1 MEDNFK
7 INDEEIE
14 RRMAV
19 YYEEYNKLEG
29 PEEERILPS
38 VKAAAKWFADH
49 VRDSKR
55 LFIDEYGHMPT
66 YEQIDVFEKKL
77 GELVMCRM
85 KDYMGEKEISLD
97 TPNSYSDLYIAA
109 KQAGFYENGF
119 NMFPR
124 NLHMYI
130 YPDLTVIED
139 SPVGIRHEDMTPS
152 LMELVSYS
160 GIIYTSHPAESENNK
175 HIR

>member
-1 MEDNFK
+1 MEDSFK
-7 INDEEIE
+7 LTDEEIE

-29 PEEERILPS
+29 PEKERILPS

-55 LFIDEYGHMPT
+55 FFIDVYGHMPT

-85 KDYMGEKEISLD
+85 NDYKGVKEITLD
-97 TPNSYSDLYIAA
+97 TPNSYSDLYFAA
-109 KQAGFYENGF
+109 KQAGFYESGF
-119 NMFPR
+119 HMFPTG
-124 NLHMYI
+124 LHMYI
-130 YPDLTVIED
+130 YPDSTVIKHN
-139 SPVGIRHEDMTPS
+139 PVGIKHEDMTPS
-152 LMELVSYS
+152 LMELLSYE
-160 GIIYTSHPAESENNK
+160 GVIYTSHQQESGK
-175 HIR
+175 GGYAK